1 MVWKFCVSH
10 SNGLYCNSHS
20 CQSAS
25 PTLPS
30 LKAKNTASTKQAA
43 ADVREVKGKDVVG
56 PRSHQVDRD
65 LEVQVEVT
73 ATHLSGSLNRIRLVH
88 WSSSYELPASN
99 GAQAALRY
107 QCRCDTGNAS
117 TKRCNSVLSCFCFTP
132 KCLRRL
138 SQQRRC
144 SAMANTSPKEI
155 CYADNW
161 LKGSLS
167 P

>member
-65 LEVQVEVT
+65 LEVQVEVP

-117 TKRCNSVLSCFCFTP
+117 TKRCNSVLSCFAS
-132 KCLRRL
+132 RL
-138 SQQRRC
+138 SVSGGCHSSAGVALWQTRRQKK
-144 SAMANTSPKEI
+144 SAMQI
-155 CYADNW
+155 I
-161 LKGSLS
+161 G
-167 P
+167 